1 MDSNLAIL
9 FSLALPVAGAGH
21 LIDMMP
27 VISWA
32 SSSPLSSPSTRTGFN
47 QASKASEVFFDAPKF
62 PEFEAWVMSKN
73 EAWVIFF
80 YKSTLPLCIKDSVG
94 RSREC

>member
-1 MDSNLAIL
+1 MDSDLAIL

-62 PEFEAWVMSKN
+62 PKFEALGHEQKRSLGN
-73 EAWVIFF
+73 FF
-80 YKSTLPLCIKDSVG
+80 LQVNSTTLHQRLG
-94 RSREC
+94 WA